1 MRCGDEPESRT
12 ARSVPNRLSVASR
25 SNGGRRH
32 GLDQASAGPEG
43 GLVQKSIGA
52 VPLVRRQKTGPIPQ
66 PVSRFVCLTWGNIE
80 NIGCVW
86 SLVIGSRVC
95 FRKNQV
101 GGGSDAARGRPAR
114 DQIVLL
120 PVSCV
125 PPSRPT
131 GHLGPPRDHCGS
143 GGGAT
148 LFRTRWG
155 RGGARDT
162 AGGVRASVRP
172 ASCAAP
178 RGGLRLGGRHPE
190 VVSHLVRPQRH
201 LVCFGPAALCALPRP
216 LVQRA
221 RGRWDPRARSSTGA
235 A

>member
-1 MRCGDEPESRT
+1 MRCAVATSPSRGP
-12 ARSVPNRLSVASR
+12 RGLNRLSVASR
-25 SNGGRRH
+25 RNGGRRH

-43 GLVQKSIGA
+43 GLVQKSIVA
-52 VPLVRRQKTGPIPQ
+52 VSLVRRQKTSPIPQ
-66 PVSRFVCLTWGNIE
+66 PVARFVCLTWGNIE

-95 FRKNQV
+95 FRKHQV

-125 PPSRPT
+125 PPCRPT

-148 LFRTRWG
+148 LFRTRCG
-155 RGGARDT
+155 REGRAGHRMRCARSIPPRFVCCSARWIAAEEASPGGRVAPRAPSKTPRVFRARC
-162 AGGVRASVRP
+162 ALRP
-172 ASCAAP
+172 AP
-178 RGGLRLGGRHPE
+178 PPLP
-190 VVSHLVRPQRH
+190 VRT
-201 LVCFGPAALCALPRP
+201 
-216 LVQRA
+216 
-221 RGRWDPRARSSTGA
+221 RS
-235 A
+235 